1 MASKELDWEACALRV
16 RTHQDKG
23 QRVVFTN
30 GCFDLLHA
38 GHIHLLEE
46 AGRLG
51 DCLIVGVNSDESVRR
66 LKGSGR
72 PITPL
77 KDRLR
82 VLKALTVV
90 DVLVVFP
97 SAAVLPEILEPN
109 LLDTP
114 HALLQKLR
122 PDVLVKGG
130 DYLPEE
136 VVGREFAGEVR
147 TVPLLDGRSTSRIIR
162 QLDLVINGGN
172 AVFD

>member
-1 MASKELDWEACALRV
+1 MAAKELDWEACARWVRV
-16 RTHQDKG
+16 RQEKG

-51 DCLIVGVNSDESVRR
+51 DCLVVGVNSDESVRR
-66 LKGSGR
+66 LKGSQR

-77 KDRLR
+77 KDRLL
-82 VLKALTVV
+82 VLDALSVV

-97 SAAVLPEILEPN
+97 STTVP
-109 LLDTP
+109 
-114 HALLQKLR
+114 
-122 PDVLVKGG
+122 
-130 DYLPEE
+130 PEE

-147 TVPLLDGRSTSRIIR
+147 AIPLLEGRSTSRIFR
-162 QLDLVINGGN
+162 QLDLVMNDGN
-172 AVFD
+172 AVFE

>member
-1 MASKELDWEACALRV
+1 MAAKELDWEACARWVRV
-16 RTHQDKG
+16 RQEKG

-46 AGRLG
+46 ARRLG
-51 DCLIVGVNSDESVRR
+51 DCLVVGVNSDESVRR
-66 LKGSGR
+66 LKGSQR

-77 KDRLR
+77 KDRLL
-82 VLKALTVV
+82 VLDALSVV

-97 SAAVLPEILEPN
+97 STTAPPERLKSN

-114 HALLQKLR
+114 YALLQKLH
-122 PDVLVKGG
+122 PDVLVKGD
-130 DYLPEE
+130 DYPPEE

-147 TVPLLDGRSTSRIIR
+147 AVPLLEGRSTSRIIR
-162 QLDLVINGGN
+162 QLDPVMNGVN
-172 AVFD
+172 AVFE